1 MLGWLLFGAL
11 LGAAAIVICVTYL
24 DKNVAKKELR
34 EKGMEQAFIKE
45 IINDPHTCR
54 IKLDAI
60 DEDGEEHEV
69 EIEAEDYDQDEIW
82 QGMTIY
88 T

>member
-11 LGAAAIVICVTYL
+11 LGAAAIMIYVSYL
-24 DKNVAKKELR
+24 DRSVAKKELK
-34 EKGMEQAFIKE
+34 EKNIKKAT
-45 IINDPHTCR
+45 IKQIVTSPDTKH

-60 DEDGEEHEV
+60 DENGMEQEV
-69 EIEAEDYDQDEIW
+69 EIEAEDYNKSEIW
-82 QGMTIY
+82 EGMTIY